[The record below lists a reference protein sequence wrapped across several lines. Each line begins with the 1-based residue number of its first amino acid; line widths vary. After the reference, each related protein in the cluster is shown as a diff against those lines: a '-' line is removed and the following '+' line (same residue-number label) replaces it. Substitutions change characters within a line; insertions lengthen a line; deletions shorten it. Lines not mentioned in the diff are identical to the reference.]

1 MKHKYSIRLGAK
13 EVNSDLIATTILGLK
28 KEISG
33 KAAALMEFY
42 TDDSMKLNGSIKFIV
57 QDGTIS
63 KLGVIE
69 YILKVAAL
77 FRNPLV
83 MISPSTFVDLVN
95 VPEGIFKS
103 IIGFI
108 DIKNNNIYRINIKSS
123 SPQLSSFVAGRY
135 NLETKDASLRIYTKF
150 SSKGKG
156 FSGFLRNFS
165 LNSLA
170 NRVPLNTRNDVN
182 YYATEIEQLPKLD
195 SGEQNAQVFLT
206 TVEGDVENNNFIS
219 SLKKIK

>member
-57 QDGTIS
+57 EDGTIS
-63 KLGVIE
+63 KLGIIE

-77 FRNPLV
+77 FRNPIV

-95 VPEGIFKS
+95 VPEGIFKN

-108 DIKNNNIYRINIKSS
+108 DIKNNIVYSINIKSS
-123 SPQLSSFVAGRY
+123 SPQLSSFIAGRF
-135 NLETKDASLRIYTKF
+135 NLETRDASLRIYTKF

-156 FSGFLRNFS
+156 FTGFLRNIS
-165 LNSLA
+165 LNTLA
-170 NRVPLNTRNDVN
+170 HSITKGNQNIAN
-182 YYATEIEQLPKLD
+182 YYASEIEKLPTLKT
-195 SGEQNAQVFLT
+195 GEKNAQIFLT
-206 TVEGDVENNNFIS
+206 TVEGD
-219 SLKKIK
+219 